1 MNFSRRRLWFSGCH
15 FIQRFSW
22 CLEETQENYKPRRK
36 INNVRGAGRHDRKL
50 AFFHKRMNSTAPQI
64 CLIKLTVDATADG
77 DLVCEIDAREYLYF
91 LCYDTQMLEV
101 LDRRVFYN
109 LFPLI
114 CLFVCLLYSCKPHQ
128 KLIQSFNQ
136 TSQ

>member
-1 MNFSRRRLWFSGCH
+1 
-15 FIQRFSW
+15 
-22 CLEETQENYKPRRK
+22 
-36 INNVRGAGRHDRKL
+36 
-50 AFFHKRMNSTAPQI
+50 MNSTAPQI
-64 CLIKLTVDATADG
+64 CLIKLTVAATADG

-114 CLFVCLLYSCKPHQ
+114 CLFVCLLYSCKHQ